1 MTWAEAAIELSAILK
16 QIDQEFLAKDAEIER
31 LKTEA
36 LAEKNSHYRSLQ
48 LWGEKEDRLKVLITE
63 LCDALSMSGLREYA
77 KGDLSTVD
85 VDELLDRAREAT
97 R

>member
-1 MTWAEAAIELSAILK
+1 MREHTKMWPIKELE
-16 QIDQEFLAKDAEIER
+16 QKDAEIER

-63 LCDALSMSGLREYA
+63 LCDALEEEYGSCL
-77 KGDLSTVD
+77 GDGHPSN
-85 VDELLDRAREAT
+85 LLQRAREAT